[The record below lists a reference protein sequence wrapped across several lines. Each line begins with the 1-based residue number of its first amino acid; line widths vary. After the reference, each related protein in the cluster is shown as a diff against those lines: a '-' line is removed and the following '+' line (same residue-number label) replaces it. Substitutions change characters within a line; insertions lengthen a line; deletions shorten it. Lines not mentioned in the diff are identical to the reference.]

1 MNQELVTYIILGSAE
16 RLNKVKIP
24 QSNKAEE
31 FIPANFINKKD
42 KDLLKNAEVNEENY
56 IKRLIISNIARN
68 IWGNEDYY
76 RIKIKDDQFINKA
89 LSNLN

>member
-1 MNQELVTYIILGSAE
+1 MEEIIYT
-16 RLNKVKIP
+16 RFK
-24 QSNKAEE
+24 
-31 FIPANFINKKD
+31 NFINKKD
-42 KDLLKNAEVNEENY
+42 NDLLKYAQVSEENY
-56 IKRLIISNIARN
+56 IKRVIISNIARN

>member
-1 MNQELVTYIILGSAE
+1 MQYSDKNRNNLFKIEDSEEYLIRMEEIIYT
-16 RLNKVKIP
+16 RFK
-24 QSNKAEE
+24 
-31 FIPANFINKKD
+31 NFINKKD
-42 KDLLKNAEVNEENY
+42 YDLLKYAQVSEENY

-89 LSNLN
+89 LTNLN

>member
-1 MNQELVTYIILGSAE
+1 MQYSDKNRNNLFKIEDSEEYLIRMEEIIYS
-16 RLNKVKIP
+16 RFK
-24 QSNKAEE
+24 
-31 FIPANFINKKD
+31 NFINKKD
-42 KDLLKNAEVNEENY
+42 NDLLKYAQVSEENY

-68 IWGNEDYY
+68 ICGNEDYY

>member
-1 MNQELVTYIILGSAE
+1 MEEIIYT
-16 RLNKVKIP
+16 RFK
-24 QSNKAEE
+24 
-31 FIPANFINKKD
+31 NFINKKD
-42 KDLLKNAEVNEENY
+42 KDLLKYTQVSEENY